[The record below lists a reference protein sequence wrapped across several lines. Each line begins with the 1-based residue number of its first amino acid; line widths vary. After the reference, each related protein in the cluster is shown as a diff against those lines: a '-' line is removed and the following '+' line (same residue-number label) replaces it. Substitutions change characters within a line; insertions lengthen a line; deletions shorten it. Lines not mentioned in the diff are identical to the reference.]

1 MEQGTATLIPSERP
15 SEHRSSEQRGEEPG
29 IYSRPV
35 DLVHLAR
42 YTLGNKALE
51 REILDLFV
59 TQSLTTLSRLEAASS
74 DKDWKDYAH
83 AMLGSARAI
92 GAKRLA
98 DQVLV
103 AQRLADGP
111 RDRRRGAVLA
121 DVKAEMD
128 RTNRYIRELFPEE

>member
-1 MEQGTATLIPSERP
+1 MDLGTATLSPPTLSPPERRSEET
-15 SEHRSSEQRGEEPG
+15 SVC
-29 IYSRPV
+29 SRPV

-42 YTLGNKALE
+42 YTLGNKTLE

-59 TQSLTTLSRLEAASS
+59 AQSRTTLSRLETADT

-98 DQVLV
+98 DRVLV
-103 AQRLADGP
+103 AQRLPGGL
-111 RDRRRGAVLA
+111 RDPGRAAVLA

-128 RTNRYIRELFPEE
+128 LANLYIRELFPED